1 MKHIAIIPARSG
13 SRGLKDKNIKLL
25 KGKPLMAYT
34 IEAAVQSKLFDCV
47 HVSTDS
53 SLYADIARK
62 CGADVPFLREEELAQ
77 DTSSTWDTLRSVI
90 KKYQAYGREFDL
102 VTLLQPTS
110 PLRDASD
117 ICQAYAIFCKK
128 KADAVISVC
137 PLEHSIQICNKLGE
151 DHSMYQ
157 FLDSNL
163 VGARQAAETFY
174 RINGAIYIQKT
185 KMLMAHENLYNE
197 KSYAYIMDKRHSIDI
212 DDAFDFQM
220 AEMVLGNYIS

>member
-1 MKHIAIIPARSG
+1 M
-13 SRGLKDKNIKLL
+13 
-25 KGKPLMAYT
+25 
-34 IEAAVQSKLFDCV
+34 
-47 HVSTDS
+47 
-53 SLYADIARK
+53 
-62 CGADVPFLREEELAQ
+62 
-77 DTSSTWDTLRSVI
+77 
-90 KKYQAYGREFDL
+90 
-102 VTLLQPTS
+102 
-110 PLRDASD
+110 
-117 ICQAYAIFCKK
+117 
-128 KADAVISVC
+128 ISVC

-220 AEMVLGNYIS
+220 AEMVLGNYIL